1 MAKYQSCISKGTV
14 LTGSEDIDGGSF
26 GVLLRRSCCDI
37 SASKLGVSTREVKMG
52 IFRHVRGPVVLATC
66 LVICSSAGRAVER
79 KPAINLDIAKR
90 MVAACEAKA
99 KQEGW
104 KMNIAVVDAGANLL
118 AFERMDGAYL
128 GSIMIAQH
136 KAITS
141 ANFPFSTRGFSELA
155 FGKEGKP
162 GILPGIANF
171 PGIVTF
177 AGGLP
182 IITANN
188 VCRSVGLASAAARPT
203 RMSSAPKPGSMPSRA
218 I

>member
-1 MAKYQSCISKGTV
+1 METY
-14 LTGSEDIDGGSF
+14 
-26 GVLLRRSCCDI
+26 RRVHG
-37 SASKLGVSTREVKMG
+37 AVA
-52 IFRHVRGPVVLATC
+52 FAVR
-66 LVICSSAGRAVER
+66 LVICGSAGMTAET
-79 KPAINLDIAKR
+79 KPALSLDMAKK

-104 KMNIAVVDAGANLL
+104 KMNIAVVDDGANLA

-128 GSIMIAQH
+128 GSIQVAQH

-141 ANFPFSTRGFSELA
+141 ANFPFSTRQFSELA

-162 GILPGIANF
+162 GMVPGIANF

-182 IITANN
+182 IMTVNKVQIGGIGVSGGTSDQDEECA
-188 VCRSVGLASAAARPT
+188 RAGLDAVKNEL
-203 RMSSAPKPGSMPSRA
+203 M
-218 I
+218 

>member
-1 MAKYQSCISKGTV
+1 M
-14 LTGSEDIDGGSF
+14 EMF
-26 GVLLRRSCCDI
+26 RR
-37 SASKLGVSTREVKMG
+37 
-52 IFRHVRGPVVLATC
+52 VRGPVALATY
-66 LVICSSAGRAVER
+66 LIIFGSAAIAAET
-79 KPAINLDIAKR
+79 KPAINLDIAKK

-104 KMNIAVVDAGANLL
+104 KMNIAIVGDGANLV

-128 GSIMIAQH
+128 GSILVAQH
-136 KAITS
+136 KAVTS
-141 ANFPFSTRGFSELA
+141 ANFPFSTRRFGELA

-162 GILPGIANF
+162 GIVPGIANF

-188 VCRSVGLASAAARPT
+188 VQIGGIGVSGGTSDQDEQCAQAGIDAAKGDLT
-203 RMSSAPKPGSMPSRA
+203 
-218 I
+218 